1 MRQKLDAFHLRGLRK
16 KLKLKLPTTYFDR
29 RFSKARVY
37 DIATSVQYYD
47 TVDKRVRPISEEL
60 DDKRIRLTGHILRS
74 TDADPLRQVS
84 YKPGSAAPLD
94 IGKRR
99 VGRPRQQWLYQSN
112 ALVHNRIRHTEYSG
126 YDFQNEAILQAA
138 LRREF

>member
-1 MRQKLDAFHLRGLRK
+1 MQEFV
-16 KLKLKLPTTYFDR
+16 T
-29 RFSKARVY
+29 
-37 DIATSVQYYD
+37 ATSVQYYG

-74 TDADPLRQVS
+74 TD
-84 YKPGSAAPLD
+84 

-112 ALVHNRIRHTEYSG
+112 ALVHNRIRHTQYNG